1 MPGSSKKPPPRKG
14 RRSNSAVPPHSCLP
28 AGNTS
33 WRDNVRRSVAALLT
47 QKPFR
52 FPGSVRS
59 SGMYFPSVTTGASHL
74 PAALCPLLC
83 GYFFPS
89 QLVAF
94 FDGYSITT
102 ATCCQGGERS
112 PDLFPVPPRPPLK
125 WPVYRTVHS
134 GMAVMAFDPDKGYLM
149 GLFGGQQAASRDP
162 HFSPVHSFLSSS
174 PS

>member
-1 MPGSSKKPPPRKG
+1 MPDILSSVSFGTVTCATPPQPTHACHLS
-14 RRSNSAVPPHSCLP
+14 RR
-28 AGNTS
+28 
-33 WRDNVRRSVAALLT
+33 
-47 QKPFR
+47 F
-52 FPGSVRS
+52 SVRS

-102 ATCCQGGERS
+102 AILFVKGAKRS

-134 GMAVMAFDPDKGYLM
+134 EDGRHGLLPSKRIPDVDLLHLTAVSKGLC
-149 GLFGGQQAASRDP
+149 S
-162 HFSPVHSFLSSS
+162 
-174 PS
+174 